1 MKTNV
6 NIVMAKPLLESASEK
21 LVEFLDFC
29 FVDPDSGIGWIEPSS
44 EDMKKLWD
52 FQRDN
57 PKEGRNI
64 QYIIDSVKKTPCG
77 LKFILDTVPNQYF
90 GEEYR

>member
-6 NIVMAKPLLESASEK
+6 NIVMSKPLVENASEI
-21 LVEFLDFC
+21 LIEFLDFC
-29 FVDPDSGIGWIEPSS
+29 FVDPDSGIGWIEPNS
-44 EDMKKLWD
+44 EDRKKLWD

>member
-1 MKTNV
+1 MR
-6 NIVMAKPLLESASEK
+6 
-21 LVEFLDFC
+21 
-29 FVDPDSGIGWIEPSS
+29 
-44 EDMKKLWD
+44 KLWD
-52 FQRDN
+52 FQRDH